1 MPHILHHFIDCTW
14 GACYNAL
21 YSNVLMPYL
30 DSVDVVDW
38 VLHSSVIHT
47 APDVV
52 TGKTGARIYGELRWR
67 LNGVQ
72 SEKIRQYLAD
82 NFDCE
87 RPTDTAEHPC

>member
-1 MPHILHHFIDCTW
+1 MIQ
-14 GACYNAL
+14 
-21 YSNVLMPYL
+21 
-30 DSVDVVDW
+30 
-38 VLHSSVIHT
+38 T

-87 RPTDTAEHPC
+87 RLTDTAEHPC